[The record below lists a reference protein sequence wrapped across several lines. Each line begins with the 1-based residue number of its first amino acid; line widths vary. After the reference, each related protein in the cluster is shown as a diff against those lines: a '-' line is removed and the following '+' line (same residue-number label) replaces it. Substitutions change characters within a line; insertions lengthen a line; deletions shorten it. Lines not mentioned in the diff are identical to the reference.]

1 MVNTEGEDI
10 LGPTFPDNTH
20 ILDNYVCAGV
30 KQIFNG
36 IVTPNNTNANKNNIP
51 VTYKIYDGNNT
62 LLNTINTTTNNT
74 GGHELQYTFPH
85 KGNYNII
92 ASVGDDTV
100 SLPVSVES
108 LVDQITL
115 SSSSNSVIQ
124 GNHVTLIAEVR
135 SSTGD
140 VVVGADVVFQ
150 ISRSVGGS
158 TSTDTVTTET
168 SNSGEARATYTYPG
182 GTCHVKAIVSYGIDS
197 NESSSITLTEAS
209 ALFDDI
215 ILTSDKDI
223 LSYNGG
229 NNPDSA
235 TLTAQLTLN
244 GANASVS
251 GESIIFS
258 AHKQG
263 KTFTSS
269 NFSDIEN
276 ISTITDVNNKI
287 HIESFD
293 TRERGIIVYDDIFG
307 TYNHIT
313 RFTIQNFETDDVGY
327 LCAVINNTPVNSFV
341 ELNDG
346 DYELI
351 THYQGDGISVYKDG
365 NLVGNINLGIAGSTY
380 QIGFYL
386 SDTRMNLVDF
396 NDAEYLGSNVTDS
409 SGKATVSYTSKHAGH
424 LYIKGIS
431 GILSDEIQ
439 IQDIYWYGLE
449 SKILSD
455 WNKDTSVSGRAI
467 YSLPLDVGPDDSIT
481 MEFKFKSIVSTNI
494 SSVLGVFLL
503 ENTYDIRFGVTA
515 QYSNLKSYYS
525 SASSNRN
532 SDGNSTS
539 LSSDS
544 GYKMELKN
552 GTCKWYKDNVQF
564 ASYSIERTVTP
575 RLRYDLF
582 NSNAS
587 RLEYLKVIL

>member
-10 LGPTFPDNTH
+10 LGPTTFPDNTH

-36 IVTPNNTNANKNNIP
+36 IVTPNDTNANKNNIP
-51 VTYKIYDGNNT
+51 VTYKIYDSNNT
-62 LLNTINTTTNNT
+62 LLNTINTTTNSN
-74 GGHELQYTFPH
+74 GGHELQYIFPH

-92 ASVGDDTV
+92 ASVGDDTASV
-100 SLPVSVES
+100 SVSVES

-115 SSSSNSVIQ
+115 SSSSNSVIS
-124 GNHVTLIAEVR
+124 GNNVTLIAEVR

-140 VVVGADVVFQ
+140 VVVGADVIFQ

-168 SNSGEARATYTYPG
+168 NSSGEARATYTYPG

-197 NESSSITLTEAS
+197 NESSSITITEAS
-209 ALFDDI
+209 ALFDGI
-215 ILTSDKDI
+215 TLTSDKDI

-235 TLTAQLTLN
+235 TLNAQLTLN

-251 GESIIFS
+251 GETVLFS
-258 AHKQG
+258 AQKQG
-263 KTFTSS
+263 KTFTAS

-276 ISTITDVNNKI
+276 ISTITDVNNNI

-293 TRERGIIVYDDIFG
+293 TQEMGIIVYDDIFG

-313 RFTIQNFETDDVGY
+313 RFTIQNFETDDAGY

-365 NLVGNINLGIAGSTY
+365 NLVGNINLGSVGSTY

-386 SDTRMNLVDF
+386 SDARMDLVGF

-409 SGKATVSYTSKHAGH
+409 SGKATVSYTSKGAGD
-424 LYIKGIS
+424 LYIKA
-431 GILSDEIQ
+431 ECMFV
-439 IQDIYWYGLE
+439 
-449 SKILSD
+449 SK
-455 WNKDTSVSGRAI
+455 I
-467 YSLPLDVGPDDSIT
+467 YSLVDAHYYDA
-481 MEFKFKSIVSTNI
+481 TN
-494 SSVLGVFLL
+494 
-503 ENTYDIRFGVTA
+503 
-515 QYSNLKSYYS
+515 YS
-525 SASSNRN
+525 SSRSSLNIGLPTGNFEISFKAKPTSRTGSYCALN
-532 SDGNSTS
+532 IGTDSNHRVYFGQGNPNGNCTLYIKNSTS
-539 LSSDS
+539 SPLYNQSTSSVTTLNEWNLITLQYVDGLWKVLFNNES
-544 GYKMELKN
+544 L
-552 GTCKWYKDNVQF
+552 
-564 ASYSIERTVTP
+564 SYSYSSVPHTKIFSNDCTSNNIK
-575 RLRYDLF
+575 DLIIKP
-582 NSNAS
+582 
-587 RLEYLKVIL
+587 L